1 MTVEKKIRLPFVD
14 VMKGV
19 GIIFIILLHCGVAES
34 SIKFTQSFNITLFF
48 FISGFFFDVSRGL
61 KSFIIGKFNTLII
74 PYFFFSSLMLIP
86 HLIFKSRDL
95 DILSVKYFLFFYLE
109 PFNNPLWF
117 LRCLFLGSLFY
128 YMCLKYI
135 SKDIIRLIV
144 CFFVSIVVYFF
155 TRYFKNDFLIFE
167 YWFFVKMNLLTSLFS
182 LPFLCVG
189 HVCFKKWKSKIIQS
203 RWNMLGGIVFVLIYL
218 LTLQDKIGLW
228 GANFGNNIFLFYI
241 NSFSAIFAI
250 FLLSILV
257 GDILYISFIGRYSL
271 IVLGT
276 HAILIELIKGVFP
289 NISLW
294 LLLFLILFI
303 SPFVIFV
310 LKKYFPLLTAQKNC
324 CDY

>member
-1 MTVEKKIRLPFVD
+1 
-14 VMKGV
+14 
-19 GIIFIILLHCGVAES
+19 
-34 SIKFTQSFNITLFF
+34 
-48 FISGFFFDVSRGL
+48 
-61 KSFIIGKFNTLII
+61 
-74 PYFFFSSLMLIP
+74 
-86 HLIFKSRDL
+86 
-95 DILSVKYFLFFYLE
+95 
-109 PFNNPLWF
+109 
-117 LRCLFLGSLFY
+117 
-128 YMCLKYI
+128 
-135 SKDIIRLIV
+135 
-144 CFFVSIVVYFF
+144 
-155 TRYFKNDFLIFE
+155 
-167 YWFFVKMNLLTSLFS
+167 
-182 LPFLCVG
+182 
-189 HVCFKKWKSKIIQS
+189 
-203 RWNMLGGIVFVLIYL
+203 MLGGIVFVLIYL

-310 LKKYFPLLTAQKNC
+310 LKKYFPLLTAQKKLL
-324 CDY
+324 